1 MILVRYILKMHL
13 APFFGS
19 FFVLM
24 SLFVLQSLMKLM
36 DQLLGKGLSG
46 TVIFELIFLNLAWIV
61 VLTLPMAVL
70 VSTLMA
76 FGKLASQNE
85 LTAMKA
91 GGMSLSK
98 MMLPV
103 LISSLAVTWFAIE
116 FNNKILQANHQLKT
130 LTIDIHRKN
139 RR

>member
-1 MILVRYILKMHL
+1 
-13 APFFGS
+13 
-19 FFVLM
+19 
-24 SLFVLQSLMKLM
+24 M

-116 FNNKILQANHQLKT
+116 FNNKILPKQIIN
-130 LTIDIHRKN
+130 
-139 RR
+139 